1 VLRADLEL
9 RINDVFRHFAD
20 LSAPMKLLLVLV
32 SLALGAIL
40 FDSAGALGT
49 AIVLLVLYFFLLG
62 WVYGAGE

>member
-1 VLRADLEL
+1 MLRADLEL